1 MKIGD
6 PVELRSR
13 TIRFFI
19 KNLGV
24 LYFKPESHEFEMK
37 YLEEAGVLIS
47 AFLKKADSPKG
58 KIVGY
63 GARIDNTKDR
73 YIVVTVKNKMGKI
86 ESLALQERD
95 VIKLKK

>member
-13 TIRFFI
+13 TIRYYI
-19 KNLGV
+19 KNLGL
-24 LYFKPESHEFEMK
+24 LYIKPNTYEFEPK
-37 YLEEAGVLIS
+37 FLEEIGVLIT

-63 GARIDNTKDR
+63 GARIDDTKDR
-73 YIVVTVKNKMGKI
+73 YIVVTVKNKTGKI
-86 ESLALQERD
+86 ESLVLQERD